1 MSKILSGF
9 TPQIILN
16 KLNAKMT
23 HPFMD
28 FRTHENTLTFP
39 WRLLSPGVPH
49 VPCVPRGG
57 GTKGSGGP
65 GDPGVPGC
73 NPLVK

>member
-1 MSKILSGF
+1 MPKILSGF

-28 FRTHENTLTFP
+28 FSTHENTLTFP
-39 WRLLSPGVPH
+39 WRLLSPVSLLSLGEHVFPAGVERK
-49 VPCVPRGG
+49 V
-57 GTKGSGGP
+57 P
-65 GDPGVPGC
+65 GDLGDPGC

>member
-39 WRLLSPGVPH
+39 WRILSPDVPGGTR
-49 VPCVPRGG
+49 VPRGS
-57 GTKGSGGP
+57 GTEGSWGP
-65 GDPGVPGC
+65 GWTRGSLDVT
-73 NPLVK
+73 PL

>member
-1 MSKILSGF
+1 MPKILSGF

-39 WRLLSPGVPH
+39 WRLLSPGVPLSPGEH
-49 VPCVPRGG
+49 VFPEEVER
-57 GTKGSGGP
+57 KVP
-65 GDPGVPGC
+65 GDPGGPGG
-73 NPLVK
+73 PWL

>member
-1 MSKILSGF
+1 MAQF
-9 TPQIILN
+9 FDRRYPPQIILN

-39 WRLLSPGVPH
+39 WRLLSPLSLGEHVFPAVVERKVPGD
-49 VPCVPRGG
+49 RGG
-57 GTKGSGGP
+57 
-65 GDPGVPGC
+65 PGC